1 MTLII
6 LEKMGKAETAGSL
19 IFQSR
24 HQRFF
29 YCIVYFEKASDENLM
44 TSNTASMYGKQLGIS
59 RMLVLCSVATN
70 VSREGGECPSF
81 TFSLPYIVGEA
92 EVEGIFGSYI

>member
-1 MTLII
+1 MTLKI

-24 HQRFF
+24 HQSFF
-29 YCIVYFEKASDENLM
+29 YCIVYFEKASDENL
-44 TSNTASMYGKQLGIS
+44 TSNTATIYGKQLGIS
-59 RMLVLCSVATN
+59 RMRVLCSVATN
-70 VSREGGECPSF
+70 VCREGSECPSF

-92 EVEGIFGSYI
+92 EVEGIFESYI

>member
-1 MTLII
+1 MTYNFG
-6 LEKMGKAETAGSL
+6 EDGKAETAGSL

-44 TSNTASMYGKQLGIS
+44 TSNTTTMYGKKLVIS
-59 RMLVLCSVATN
+59 RIHVLCSVATN
-70 VSREGGECPSF
+70 VSRRAVNVPLSPLVF
-81 TFSLPYIVGEA
+81 FI
-92 EVEGIFGSYI
+92 